1 MWQGFRKNHL
11 FRKKYDENSY
21 FVVKLLLFG
30 AIFGR
35 FCSPKR
41 QSITLERVEFH
52 PQRGRIFQAEK
63 ARGIPPEFGCF
74 RHLEQVAEL
83 LGKAGNFT
91 KKEGVRQVIGHPK
104 FCKD

>member
-41 QSITLERVEFH
+41 QSITLERVESH
-52 PQRGRIFQAEK
+52 PQRGEFFRWNQLNEGLYSHEK
-63 ARGIPPEFGCF
+63 AT
-74 RHLEQVAEL
+74 A
-83 LGKAGNFT
+83 
-91 KKEGVRQVIGHPK
+91 
-104 FCKD
+104 